1 MPKLLPIIVGFL
13 IVGAG
18 AFYAGTQVG
27 AKGSGPGGRVLGRNF
42 ANLANL
48 SPEERA
54 ARFQQMGMS
63 GGPGG
68 AGGRGGLR
76 GGDGFTAGEVIAK
89 DEQSITVKLRDGGSK
104 IIFLSATTPITKSAA
119 GTLDDLAVGTQ
130 VTAAGTANTDGSLTA
145 QSIQVRPP
153 MPVTPPTPSANTN
166 Q

>member
-27 AKGSGPGGRVLGRNF
+27 AKGNGSGGRALGRNL
-42 ANLANL
+42 ANMANL

-54 ARFQQMGMS
+54 VRLQQFS
-63 GGPGG
+63 GPGG

-76 GGDGFTAGEVIAK
+76 GGDGFTVGEVIAQ

-104 IIFLSATTPITKSAA
+104 IIFFTATTPITKSAA
-119 GTLDDLAVGTQ
+119 GTLDDLTVGTQ
-130 VTAAGTANTDGSLTA
+130 VTAAGAANTDGSISA
-145 QSIQVRPP
+145 QMIQIRPP
-153 MPVTPPTPSANTN
+153 MPVVTTPQTSSTN
-166 Q
+166 YKQY